1 MRRLFYIIFLL
12 FILCAAV
19 GCQLEVDMGTEM
31 QGDIHTEEK
40 ADVFFYDDTTGNV
53 LTDLSDKFDFK
64 IEEWKYYYDE
74 EADQDRILLTI
85 GIKNKTKTR
94 LDRFE
99 GNICIDEGAA
109 DLIASG
115 MTNYD
120 VFESV
125 NLIPKTTAN
134 GVSYSVDM
142 LVEKDEWLSEI
153 DADKDELL
161 EKVRNITLK
170 MSWNG
175 GEETVLIVCDK
186 LEKQDA

>member
-1 MRRLFYIIFLL
+1 
-12 FILCAAV
+12 
-19 GCQLEVDMGTEM
+19 MGTEM

-40 ADVFFYDDTTGNV
+40 ADVFFYDDTTGKV

-64 IEEWKYYYDE
+64 IEEWKYFYDE